1 MVPKARG
8 GYVKCVKNAV
18 EIWFFGVI
26 LRQKENLFVKIAEM
40 SMGMRGGVI
49 RMIKT
54 KKLSKQKLG
63 VYLAGSINGH
73 SIWAKAVNWRLNT
86 AITLETLGYQVFNPL
101 RGRKPED
108 QNSNDIVERDLQDIT
123 KADILL
129 VEMDHKDKAYIG
141 TAMEIRYAWE
151 RGKEI
156 VIWGQANKESHWL
169 KYHATAWFDDL
180 DQALDYLRERRAKTS
195 DSYSRRIKTCP
206 ERMAS
211 SATRIHDGR
220 TRVCRSSGF

>member
-1 MVPKARG
+1 MAKQDLVNECTGCLKADRKGNKCLAFTEPAYMWRNKPCWGYQPK
-8 GYVKCVKNAV
+8 V
-18 EIWFFGVI
+18 
-26 LRQKENLFVKIAEM
+26 
-40 SMGMRGGVI
+40 
-49 RMIKT
+49 
-54 KKLSKQKLG
+54 G